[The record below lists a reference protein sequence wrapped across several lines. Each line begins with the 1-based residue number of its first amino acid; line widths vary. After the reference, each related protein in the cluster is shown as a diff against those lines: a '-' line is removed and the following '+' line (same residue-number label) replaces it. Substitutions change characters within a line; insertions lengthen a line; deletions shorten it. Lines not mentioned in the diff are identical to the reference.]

1 MEENKEISALFHLID
16 DPDEEVFT
24 RVSDRIFS
32 FGKEIIPNLES
43 LWENTPA
50 EVVQERIESLIHRL
64 HYSEL
69 HDDFQEWNRKE
80 YQDLIEGALM
90 VSRFKYPDLHTS
102 PLTQEIEKFRR

>member
-24 RVSDRIFS
+24 TVSDRIIS

-50 EVVQERIESLIHRL
+50 EDVQERIESAH
-64 HYSEL
+64 S
-69 HDDFQEWNRKE
+69 
-80 YQDLIEGALM
+80 
-90 VSRFKYPDLHTS
+90 S
-102 PLTQEIEKFRR
+102 LTL